1 MSRQTGSA
9 GVHRLTAICAIT
21 MSLSCNMEGAPSAV
35 NVRDSAGITIREMV
49 TESPMPLR
57 LTRRPLVS
65 VAPEVPGVYAVYR
78 VRDIVRLSDGS
89 LVVSNGGTELLFFD
103 ETGQYRHTV
112 GQRGGGPGEF
122 EDINSVHQG
131 PGDSLYVY
139 DARLDRLTVMDR
151 DGSMGSMTHIE
162 HPDRGSLVDVV
173 GVLSN
178 GSVVLIDASHTTSPP
193 VSGPVSLPFG
203 VYLYDRARD
212 AVAVVGG
219 YERAPAYRYVV
230 GNRSTTRTIP
240 FRVSPTLAVH
250 DNALFIGDGNTPDV
264 QLQAS
269 PGEPGTFLRLLREPI
284 PVTAADIERYRER
297 RLDDT
302 RSEARRRTEREILDL
317 MTFPGEWSF
326 YQDMEVGTDGMVWL
340 REVGP
345 GLEDRLQRW
354 IGFDP
359 NGRRTRTFEIEGD
372 FELVEIGSQTVVGIL
387 RDDFDVEHV
396 VIHGLQRAPAD
407 GPP

>member
-1 MSRQTGSA
+1 
-9 GVHRLTAICAIT
+9 
-21 MSLSCNMEGAPSAV
+21 
-35 NVRDSAGITIREMV
+35 
-49 TESPMPLR
+49 
-57 LTRRPLVS
+57 
-65 VAPEVPGVYAVYR
+65 
-78 VRDIVRLSDGS
+78 
-89 LVVSNGGTELLFFD
+89 
-103 ETGQYRHTV
+103 
-112 GQRGGGPGEF
+112 
-122 EDINSVHQG
+122 
-131 PGDSLYVY
+131 
-139 DARLDRLTVMDR
+139 
-151 DGSMGSMTHIE
+151 
-162 HPDRGSLVDVV
+162 
-173 GVLSN
+173 
-178 GSVVLIDASHTTSPP
+178 
-193 VSGPVSLPFG
+193 
-203 VYLYDRARD
+203 
-212 AVAVVGG
+212 
-219 YERAPAYRYVV
+219 
-230 GNRSTTRTIP
+230 
-240 FRVSPTLAVH
+240 
-250 DNALFIGDGNTPDV
+250 
-264 QLQAS
+264 
-269 PGEPGTFLRLLREPI
+269 LLREPI